1 MLVRMRTTINLPDEL
16 YGEVRRRAADEG
28 RTVTSFLEG
37 ALRDALARHDA
48 GEQPPFVID
57 PFVGD
62 GVLPGVD
69 LNNSAAL
76 LDLMEEDLD
85 VDSRR

>member
-1 MLVRMRTTINLPDEL
+1 MVVRVKTTINLPDEL

-28 RTVTSFLEG
+28 RTVTSFLEQ
-37 ALRDALARHDA
+37 ALRDALARHEA
-48 GEQPPFVID
+48 GEKSPLLID

-76 LDLMEEDLD
+76 LDLMEADLD